1 MPINRV
7 PEAEASE
14 ISSEQQRLDA
24 VHRYDILGTPPDGA
38 FDHLTALASQVL
50 HVPVAIISIVDHDRI
65 WFKSHHGIDVEE
77 IDRDLGLCASC
88 IMQEGPWIVND
99 ARADPR
105 ALSNPLVAG
114 EFGAQFYLGIPLRTR
129 DGFNLGTLCVLDY
142 KPRETSEQD
151 VLLLTRFAAV
161 VMDELELRLS
171 ARQALSEYQ
180 QELLRREQREDHI
193 RMLLRELAHRS
204 KNLLAVVLAIAKQTA
219 PPSPLIDD
227 YVLRLAGRVQGLAL
241 THDLIADE
249 DWRGV
254 TLDDLTARHLAP
266 FVPEQPVRIQCC
278 GPPLLVSP
286 VAAQNIGLALHELAT
301 NAVKHGSLS
310 GPRGSIHLTW
320 NNNPPRLH
328 INWSERDGPPVT
340 PPIQSGFGHAVL
352 SRLAPEALDGEAVL
366 AFDAEGFS
374 WKLEIPATYVL

>member
-24 VHRYDILGTPPDGA
+24 VRRYDIVGTPPDGT

-65 WFKSHHGIDVEE
+65 WFKSRHGIDVEE

-180 QELLRREQREDHI
+180 QELLRRERREDHI

-219 PPSPLIDD
+219 PPSPIIDD
-227 YVLRLAGRVQGLAL
+227 YLLRLTGA
-241 THDLIADE
+241 
-249 DWRGV
+249 
-254 TLDDLTARHLAP
+254 
-266 FVPEQPVRIQCC
+266 
-278 GPPLLVSP
+278 
-286 VAAQNIGLALHELAT
+286 
-301 NAVKHGSLS
+301 
-310 GPRGSIHLTW
+310 
-320 NNNPPRLH
+320 
-328 INWSERDGPPVT
+328 
-340 PPIQSGFGHAVL
+340 
-352 SRLAPEALDGEAVL
+352 
-366 AFDAEGFS
+366 
-374 WKLEIPATYVL
+374 